1 MDNPFSDKA
10 LFAKGLW
17 ALGLPALIDRKGE
30 NINLVVSEK
39 DIRRGFI
46 NPPFLI
52 ELFYQ
57 KSSGAKIKAPAM
69 RFGMKKFYS
78 FSSPY
83 LSIAIC
89 NALIAFGK
97 SLAPRDVV

>member
-39 DIRRGFI
+39 DRTIM
-46 NPPFLI
+46 L
-52 ELFYQ
+52 
-57 KSSGAKIKAPAM
+57 IKALKNQRGPLGFTAW
-69 RFGMKKFYS
+69 
-78 FSSPY
+78 
-83 LSIAIC
+83 SIVSHIDFLFH
-89 NALIAFGK
+89 NIV
-97 SLAPRDVV
+97 SY